1 MPGCDVLVVGGGPA
15 GAACA
20 SALRTQ
26 GANVMVMDRAEF
38 PRDKVCAGWITPDV
52 VQALGL
58 DLADYARTRVL
69 QPFRGFRTGLI
80 GGAALESRYP
90 RTVSY
95 GIRRIEFDHYLLQRA
110 GVPLVLGTPVRTIA
124 RRGRQWIIND
134 SVTVSMVVGAG
145 GHFCPVARVLN
156 PPDDGAPQVVAQEM
170 EFRLSPAQVRHSP
183 VRGDTPEL
191 FFCRDLKGYGWCL
204 RKDDYLNVGL
214 GREDPA
220 PLPGQLDDFCA
231 WLQARGTIPASA
243 PARFRG
249 HAYRLWHPDR
259 QERVGDGMVL
269 VGDAAGL
276 ARPQS
281 GEGILPAI
289 ESGLLAAGI
298 IARAAGDYRRET
310 LADYASQLQAGYGLG
325 STLPVIGPRS
335 AALQAA
341 LGRVLLGS
349 HWFSRHVLLDRWFLH
364 PDRLSPA
371 S

>member
-20 SALRTQ
+20 GALRAQ
-26 GANVMVMDRAEF
+26 GADVLVIDRAQF
-38 PRDKVCAGWITPDV
+38 PRDKVCAGWITPQV
-52 VQALGL
+52 VQALHL
-58 DLADYARTRVL
+58 DLSDYARTRVL
-69 QPFRGFRTGLI
+69 QPFRGFRTSLI

-90 RTVSY
+90 GTVSY
-95 GIRRIEFDHYLLQRA
+95 GIRRVEFDHHLLQRA
-110 GVPLVLGTPVRTIA
+110 GAPLCLGTPVRSIT
-124 RRGRQWIIND
+124 RRDGQWVIND
-134 SVTVSMVVGAG
+134 RFTAAMVVGAG
-145 GHFCPVARVLN
+145 GHFCPVGRFLN
-156 PPDDGAPQVVAQEM
+156 ADAEGELQVVAQEM
-170 EFRLSPAQVRHSP
+170 EFRLSPDQVRHSP

-214 GREDPA
+214 GREDSA
-220 PLPGQLDDFCA
+220 HLPGQLDDFCA
-231 WLQARGTIPASA
+231 WLRARGTLPASA

-259 QERVGDGMVL
+259 QQRVGVGMLL

-289 ESGLLAAGI
+289 ESGLLAARTI
-298 IARAAGDYRRET
+298 SAAAGDYRREVLT
-310 LADYASQLQAGYGLG
+310 DYATQLQAGYGR
-325 STLPVIGPRS
+325 SPSRPVVGPRS

-341 LGRVLLGS
+341 LGRALLGNR
-349 HWFSRHVLLDRWFLH
+349 WFSRHVLLDRWFLH
-364 PDRLSPA
+364 PHRLNPA
-371 S
+371 G

>member
-1 MPGCDVLVVGGGPA
+1 MQHCDVLVVGGGPA
-15 GAACA
+15 GSACA
-20 SALRTQ
+20 GALRSQ
-26 GANVMVMDRAEF
+26 GANVLVMDRAQF

-52 VQALGL
+52 VQVLGL

-95 GIRRIEFDHYLLQRA
+95 GIRRVEFDHDLLQRA
-110 GVPLVLGTPVRTIA
+110 DVPLALGTPVRTIE
-124 RRGRQWIIND
+124 RRGQQWVINHN
-134 SVTVSMVVGAG
+134 VAASMVVGAG
-145 GHFCPVARVLN
+145 GHFCPVARWLN
-156 PPDDGAPQVVAQEM
+156 PPDDSAPQVVAQEM
-170 EFRLSPAQVRHSP
+170 EFRLSPAQVRDSP

-214 GREDPA
+214 GREDAA

-231 WLQARGTIPASA
+231 WLQARGTIPAQP
-243 PARFRG
+243 PARFHG

-259 QERVGDGMVL
+259 QVRVGDGMLL

-289 ESGLLAAGI
+289 ESGLLAARTIG
-298 IARAAGDYRRET
+298 AAAGDYRRET
-310 LADYASQLQAGYGLG
+310 LTNYATQLQAGYGG
-325 STLPVIGPRS
+325 NTALPLVGPRS

-349 HWFSRHVLLDRWFLH
+349 RWFSRHVLLDRWFLH
-364 PDRLSPA
+364 PGRLSPA